1 MIYSNG
7 FEMFREVAKHQSF
20 TKAAVELDVS
30 SAAVSRQVKSLEQRL
45 GLLLLH
51 RTTRSVA
58 LTEAGR
64 DLVDALN
71 RSESEVSSCLTQLGR
86 GNEKPSGKTK
96 DQRANGLWGKVSC
109 FSNC

>member
-20 TKAAVELDVS
+20 TKAADELDVS

-71 RSESEVSSCLTQLGR
+71 RSESEVSSCLDPIREG
-86 GNEKPSGKTK
+86 ETK
-96 DQRANGLWGKVSC
+96 SHQEN
-109 FSNC
+109 

>member
-1 MIYSNG
+1 MIYSSG

-20 TKAAVELDVS
+20 TKAAAELDVS
-30 SAAVSRQVKSLEQRL
+30 NAAVSRQVKSLEQRL

-71 RSESEVSSCLTQLGR
+71 RSESEVSSCLAQLGR
-86 GNEKPSGKTK
+86 GN
-96 DQRANGLWGKVSC
+96 
-109 FSNC
+109 